1 MKADRGFWL
10 VLLLGLYVSLVGN
23 ASAQDMALARNN
35 GSPVADARPGEY
47 FFMEGVKAV
56 RANDYRHAV
65 YEYKIA
71 ASWGYKMAQY
81 NLGVIFANGEGGI
94 NHDMPQ
100 GLAWMMLAAERD
112 DGSNSHQFFVKGREK
127 VEKACEDYEI
137 EQAKVLFKEMSKT
150 YADEHALPRAKLQ
163 WNNVRMNVTGSHV
176 GGIGNLQ
183 VSGSNARSAGGK
195 SGKYEGGRAPAGV
208 ATAGDLTGGTG
219 TDGSIA
225 YRELRDTDN
234 PYDASWDIGT
244 VTVGNVETVEAAGR
258 AAKNPPAEPKKP

>member
-1 MKADRGFWL
+1 
-10 VLLLGLYVSLVGN
+10 
-23 ASAQDMALARNN
+23 
-35 GSPVADARPGEY
+35 
-47 FFMEGVKAV
+47 
-56 RANDYRHAV
+56 
-65 YEYKIA
+65 
-71 ASWGYKMAQY
+71 
-81 NLGVIFANGEGGI
+81 
-94 NHDMPQ
+94 
-100 GLAWMMLAAERD
+100 
-112 DGSNSHQFFVKGREK
+112 
-127 VEKACEDYEI
+127 
-137 EQAKVLFKEMSKT
+137 
-150 YADEHALPRAKLQ
+150 
-163 WNNVRMNVTGSHV
+163 MNVTGSHV

-258 AAKNPPAEPKKP
+258 AAKTPPAEPKKP